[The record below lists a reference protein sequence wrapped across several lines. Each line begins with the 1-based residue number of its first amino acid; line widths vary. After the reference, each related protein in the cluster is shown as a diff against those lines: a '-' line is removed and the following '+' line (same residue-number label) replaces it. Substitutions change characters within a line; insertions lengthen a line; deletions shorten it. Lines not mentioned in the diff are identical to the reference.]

1 MSPRR
6 NPILQQTLAAL
17 KAAGAEGI
25 EVWHGGNTSV
35 SAASIEAARSAHRR
49 SLARKSLARTT
60 ESSRAT
66 RAHATGCRKSIVAP
80 TCFEMKRGRHYHVGD
95 GD

>member
-1 MSPRR
+1 MCGIFSEGAAMSPRR

-35 SAASIEAARSAHRR
+35 SAVSIEAARSATTVALSPRNPWRAHGIISRNSRACYGLSKKHRR
-49 SLARKSLARTT
+49 TNL
-60 ESSRAT
+60 
-66 RAHATGCRKSIVAP
+66 
-80 TCFEMKRGRHYHVGD
+80 F
-95 GD
+95 